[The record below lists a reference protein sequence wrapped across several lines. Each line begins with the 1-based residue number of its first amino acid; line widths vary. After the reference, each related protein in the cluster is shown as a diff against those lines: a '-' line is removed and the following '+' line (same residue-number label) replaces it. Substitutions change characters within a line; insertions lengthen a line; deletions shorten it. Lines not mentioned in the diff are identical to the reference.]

1 MVSISSYVSLRV
13 SLLCSFM
20 YSQSFR
26 YLLKNY
32 LLGNHTAVTVNCHQ
46 MMDVWTVWGVIE
58 NRFYQIVQIH
68 IIPIQTQNKISFVFK
83 IFYVYS
89 IDNFIVIAEALQQK
103 PIDSYKGLP
112 FSVASRLI
120 SVTFRDFASSIRS
133 SSIFFASP
141 LQRKS
146 FFT

>member
-20 YSQSFR
+20 NSQSFR
-26 YLLKNY
+26 YLLKDY

-58 NRFYQIVQIH
+58 NRFYQIVQI
-68 IIPIQTQNKISFVFK
+68 ILSPFRLKIKSVLFLK
-83 IFYVYS
+83 IFYVDS
-89 IDNFIVIAEALQQK
+89 IYNFIVIAESLELK
-103 PIDSYKGLP
+103 PIDSYKDLP

-141 LQRKS
+141 LRRKS